1 MVTYIYKEHRRK
13 RESIYYIV
21 YMVRLNVRAQHV
33 MGRDWIGYV
42 KLEHGLGVE
51 NVQNVCCMLYVFY
64 RRFIVHSTV

>member
-1 MVTYIYKEHRRK
+1 
-13 RESIYYIV
+13 
-21 YMVRLNVRAQHV
+21 MVRLNVRAQHV

-51 NVQNVCCMLYVFY
+51 YVQNVCCILYVFY